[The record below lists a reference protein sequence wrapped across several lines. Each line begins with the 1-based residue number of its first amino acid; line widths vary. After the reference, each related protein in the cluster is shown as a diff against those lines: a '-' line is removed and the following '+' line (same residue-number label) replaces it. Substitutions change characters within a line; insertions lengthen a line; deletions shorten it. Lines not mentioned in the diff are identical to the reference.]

1 MATENK
7 PANKPGNTPETKAA
21 SKPATS
27 PTEKAKANEK
37 APGKAPAKPGF
48 DAGPFGTPKAASEE
62 RGGLLSRF
70 FHKREKTATRSGSR
84 PAYGANESGVPTI
97 VRKISKK
104 EEQTTR
110 LNEGLTE
117 LSSLMRCVGDQLDS
131 DSKDRAAMRQAIE
144 PLREFLSNYPDA
156 AERSTKALE
165 AIQSEVVGQRQSTDA
180 LVAKMSALPEALRE
194 LPAVGKQQVTI
205 LQGVLRNVEEH
216 NRKLTGLL
224 NTVETATARNAEAID
239 DLRELQKESL
249 EVMTRSQQDTY
260 REFDRRNG
268 EQQKNLVAMM
278 TRNNRHHAVL
288 MVVFLIVTLC
298 AVSVAAL
305 MTGKGG
311 RPIEANNASHELPA
325 GK

>member
-1 MATENK
+1 MAPENK
-7 PANKPGNTPETKAA
+7 PGSKPEKKPDSKPGAKSAGGPETR
-21 SKPATS
+21 
-27 PTEKAKANEK
+27 
-37 APGKAPAKPGF
+37 KPGF
-48 DAGPFGTPKAASEE
+48 DAGPFGTPKGSGDE
-62 RGGLLSRF
+62 RAGGLLSRF
-70 FHKREKTATRSGSR
+70 FHKREKAPARPGTR
-84 PAYGANESGVPTI
+84 PASEASSGVPTI

-131 DSKDRAAMRQAIE
+131 DSKDRVAMRQAIE

-165 AIQSEVVGQRQSTDA
+165 AIQSEVVGQRKSTEA
-180 LVAKMSALPEALRE
+180 LVEKMSALPEAIRE

-239 DLRELQKESL
+239 DLRCLQKESL
-249 EVMTRSQQDTY
+249 EVMTRTQQDTY

-305 MTGKGG
+305 MTGKGN
-311 RPIEANNASHELPA
+311 RPIEANNAERELPV